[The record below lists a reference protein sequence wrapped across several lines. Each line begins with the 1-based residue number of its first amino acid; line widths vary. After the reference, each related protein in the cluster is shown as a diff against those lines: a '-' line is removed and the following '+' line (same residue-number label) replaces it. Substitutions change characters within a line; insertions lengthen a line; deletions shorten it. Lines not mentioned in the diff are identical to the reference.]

1 MDLAAEVD
9 VRERIIIVGG
19 VAGGASA
26 AARARRVNEE
36 ADIVV
41 YERGPYVSFA
51 NCGLPYYIAGEI
63 TEVSKLMVATPEL
76 FKTKYR
82 VEVKIEHEVLN
93 LDPVQRKIQVR
104 GSDGVIF
111 EDRYDKLILSQGANP
126 LKPPFPG
133 LDQNHVFTLRDIP
146 DMLRIDSYIEEKEVK
161 TAAVVGGGFI
171 GLEVAE
177 AFHRRGVEVHLVERA
192 PHVMPMIDADMAEVF
207 QNGII
212 NHGGIHIHTVSS
224 LESIQEKSITLEGGT
239 SLPADVVLLSIG
251 VAPEVGLAKEAGLK
265 IGKTGGVQVNGRMES
280 SYPDIY
286 AVGDA
291 AETVHR
297 ITGQRVRIPLA
308 GPANRQGRV
317 AGENAAGGHANYV
330 GALGTSIVRV
340 HDQQLAITGLGENQA
355 EVSGLSFYRSTT
367 KDLSHAGYYPGA
379 KAVTSRLLVEEGTG
393 RLLGAQVLGEDGVD
407 KRIDVYATAIAA
419 GMTVDQLDDLD
430 LAYSPPF
437 GSAIDAVNTAGRVAS
452 HVRSGELRTLQPDQ
466 VTSFDGQIVDVREVA
481 EREKGYVENSI
492 HIPLGELRDKLEVL
506 DPELSVLVYCAKGLR
521 GYLGTRIL
529 RQRGFR
535 VFNLDGGYD
544 RYQHSV
550 S

>member
-1 MDLAAEVD
+1 MA
-9 VRERIIIVGG
+9 ERIVVVGG

-41 YERGPYVSFA
+41 YERGEYVSFA

-63 TEVSKLMVATPEL
+63 TEVSKLMVATPEM

-82 VEVKIEHEVLN
+82 VEVKTNHEVLE
-93 LDPVQRKIQVR
+93 LDVSRKTLQVR
-104 GSDGVIF
+104 GKDGEVF
-111 EDRYDKLILSQGANP
+111 EDQYDKLILSQGAQP
-126 LKPPFPG
+126 LRPPFPG
-133 LDQNHVFTLRDIP
+133 LDQDHVFTLRDIP
-146 DMLRIDSYIEEKEVK
+146 DMLRIDNFLVENNVK
-161 TAAVVGGGFI
+161 SAAVVGGGFI

-177 AFHRRGVEVHLVERA
+177 AFHRRGIKVHLVERA
-192 PHVMPMIDADMAEVF
+192 PHVMPMVDADLAEAF
-207 QNGII
+207 QQGILRE
-212 NHGGIHIHTVSS
+212 GGIEIHTNSS
-224 LESIQEKSITLEGGT
+224 LESIQESSITLEGGEVL
-239 SLPADVVLLSIG
+239 SADVVLISIG
-251 VAPEVGLAKEAGLK
+251 VAPEVGLAKEAGLV
-265 IGKTGGVQVNGRMES
+265 IGETGGVQVNGRMES
-280 SYPDIY
+280 SHPDVY

-317 AGENAAGGHANYV
+317 AGENAAGGYANYV

-340 HDQQLAITGLGENQA
+340 HDQQLAITGLGEYQA
-355 EVSGLSFYRSTT
+355 EKSGLSSFRSTT

-379 KAVTSRLLVEEGTG
+379 KAITSRLLVEEGTG

-407 KRIDVYATAIAA
+407 KRVDVFATAIAA

-452 HVRSGELRTLQPDQ
+452 HVRSGELRTLQPNE
-466 VTSFDGQIVDVREVA
+466 VVKFEGQILDVREVQ
-481 EREKGYVENSI
+481 ERENGYVEESI
-492 HIPLGELRDKLEVL
+492 HIPLGELREKLSAL
-506 DPELSVLVYCAKGLR
+506 DPKLPVLVYCAKGLR
-521 GYLGTRIL
+521 GYLGSRIL
-529 RQRGFR
+529 RQEGFN
-535 VFNLDGGYD
+535 VFNLDGGYE
-544 RYQHSV
+544 RYKLSA
-550 S
+550 

>member
-1 MDLAAEVD
+1 MT
-9 VRERIIIVGG
+9 ERIIIVGG

-26 AARARRVNEE
+26 AARARRVNEDAE
-36 ADIVV
+36 IVV

-76 FKTKYR
+76 FKSKYR
-82 VEVKIEHEVLN
+82 VEVKTEHEVTSI
-93 LDPVQRKIQVR
+93 DVQSKAIHVKDSE
-104 GSDGVIF
+104 GNIF
-111 EDRYDKLILSQGANP
+111 EDRYTKLILSQGAQP

-133 LDQNHVFTLRDIP
+133 LDQEHVFTLRDIP
-146 DMLRIDSYIEEKEVK
+146 DMLRIDGYLREKKVK

-177 AFHRRGVEVHLVERA
+177 AFHRRGIEVNLVERN
-192 PHVMPMIDADMAEVF
+192 PHVMPMVDSDLARQF
-207 QNGII
+207 QNGILK
-212 NHGGIHIHTVSS
+212 HGGIHLHTDSS
-224 LESIQEKSITLEGGT
+224 LQSIEEKSITLEDGNV
-239 SLPADVVLLSIG
+239 LLADLVLLSIG
-251 VAPEVGLAKEAGLK
+251 VAPEVGLARDAGLV

-280 SYPDIY
+280 SSPDIY

-317 AGENAAGGHANYV
+317 AGENAAGGHGTYS

-340 HDQQLAITGLGENQA
+340 HDQNLAITGLGAAQA
-355 EVSGLSFYRSTT
+355 EASGLSFYRSTT
-367 KDLSHAGYYPGA
+367 QDLSHAGYYPGA
-379 KAVTSRLLVEEGTG
+379 KSITSRLLVEEGTG

-407 KRIDVYATAIAA
+407 KRVDVYATAIAA
-419 GMTVDQLDDLD
+419 GMSVDQLDDLD

-452 HVRSGELRTLQPDQ
+452 HVKSGELRTMQPDQ
-466 VTSFDGQIVDVREVA
+466 VESFTGQIVDVREEPELEVGVI
-481 EREKGYVENSI
+481 KKSL
-492 HIPLGELRDKLEVL
+492 HIPLGSLRDRLEEIDL
-506 DPELSVLVYCAKGLR
+506 NKPVLVYCAKGLR
-521 GYLGTRIL
+521 GYLGSRIL
-529 RQRGFR
+529 KQKGFN
-535 VFNLDGGYD
+535 VFNLDGGYG
-544 RYQHSV
+544 RYLS
-550 S
+550 SN